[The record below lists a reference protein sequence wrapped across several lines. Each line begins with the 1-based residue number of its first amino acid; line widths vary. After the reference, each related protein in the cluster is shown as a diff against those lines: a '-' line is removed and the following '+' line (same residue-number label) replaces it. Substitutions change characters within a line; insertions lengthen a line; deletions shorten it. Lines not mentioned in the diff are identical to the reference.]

1 MADMSLA
8 LLAVMAAIA
17 TQTAFKFT
25 GQKRMLV

>member
-8 LLAVMAAIA
+8 PPAVMVATA

>member
-8 LLAVMAAIA
+8 PLAVMVAIA